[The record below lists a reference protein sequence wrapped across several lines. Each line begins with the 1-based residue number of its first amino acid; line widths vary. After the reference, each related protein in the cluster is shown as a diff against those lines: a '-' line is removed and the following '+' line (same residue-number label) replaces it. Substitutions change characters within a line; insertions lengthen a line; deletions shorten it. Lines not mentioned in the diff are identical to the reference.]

1 MKDIKGMEGL
11 TAMYGLGFAF
21 WAEVMFRGPML
32 AFAMFTVDNP
42 ALYFRR
48 VVPTRENR
56 EDEGRKAEVKLP

>member
-1 MKDIKGMEGL
+1 
-11 TAMYGLGFAF
+11 
-21 WAEVMFRGPML
+21 MFRGPML